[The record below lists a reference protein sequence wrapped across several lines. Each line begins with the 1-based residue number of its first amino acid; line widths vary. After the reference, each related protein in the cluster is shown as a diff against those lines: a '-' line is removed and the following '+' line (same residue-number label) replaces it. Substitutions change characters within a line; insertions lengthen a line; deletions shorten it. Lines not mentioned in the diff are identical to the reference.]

1 MLHGSTGFIF
11 SFKLERTLQNDSL
24 SGSLVVASPNM
35 DDSSFEHAVIL
46 MIEHSDNGAM
56 GLVLNR
62 PMAMAVEEVWD
73 QLSLLPC
80 PVDQPLMSGGPCE
93 GPLMLLHDRPEQAQV
108 QVCPGVHFTADEPM
122 VRELLSDD
130 PQAMRF
136 FLGYAGWGPG
146 QLEDELSR
154 GGWLVTRAKAEVVFD
169 TDADDGLWMRVITGI
184 DRSLAMLAMNPKLM
198 PRDPSMN

>member
-1 MLHGSTGFIF
+1 M
-11 SFKLERTLQNDSL
+11 QNDSL
-24 SGSLVVASPNM
+24 SGSLVVASPSM

-73 QLSLLPC
+73 QLSVLPC

-108 QVCPGVHFTADEPM
+108 QVCPGVHFTTDEPM

-146 QLEDELSR
+146 QLEDELNR
-154 GGWLVTRAKAEVVFD
+154 GGWLVTRAQAEIVFD